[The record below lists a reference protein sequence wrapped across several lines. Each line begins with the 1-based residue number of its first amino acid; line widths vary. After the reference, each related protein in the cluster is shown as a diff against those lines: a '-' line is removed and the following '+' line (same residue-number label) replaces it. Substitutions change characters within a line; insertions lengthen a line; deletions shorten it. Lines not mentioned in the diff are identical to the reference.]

1 MTNRYKKLTKILALT
16 TGALSLIMFMI
27 MAVALMIVDE
37 PITKVLEIRG
47 YALMLISLPL
57 IGMGLLLAAYEG
69 EI

>member
-1 MTNRYKKLTKILALT
+1 MKTLALV
-16 TGALSLIMFMI
+16 TGTLSLMMFI
-27 MAVALMIVDE
+27 TMAVALMVIDE

>member
-1 MTNRYKKLTKILALT
+1 MRILALI
-16 TGALSLIMFMI
+16 TGTLSLMMFI
-27 MAVALMIVDE
+27 TMAVALMLIDV

-47 YALMLISLPL
+47 YGLMLISLPL

>member
-1 MTNRYKKLTKILALT
+1 MRILALI
-16 TGALSLIMFMI
+16 TGTLSLMMVIT
-27 MAVALMIVDE
+27 MAVALMLIDV

-47 YALMLISLPL
+47 YVLMLISLPL